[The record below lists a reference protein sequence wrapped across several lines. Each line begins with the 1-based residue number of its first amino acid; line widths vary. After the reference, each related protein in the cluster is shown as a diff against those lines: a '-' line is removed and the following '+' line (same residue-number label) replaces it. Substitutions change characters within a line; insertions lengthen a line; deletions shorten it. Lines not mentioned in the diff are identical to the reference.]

1 MSKLGDEDQV
11 SKARRKTRM
20 QEVGIEHE
28 HLTLKDSLIFSRRRG
43 GIEGE
48 NQVRRRESEGDHEIL
63 ISRMRNSGSI
73 IISNPTKT
81 YSQNGIAQ
89 SITTQA
95 LAMKMI

>member
-63 ISRMRNSGSI
+63 ISRMRNSRKREEELSKPI
-73 IISNPTKT
+73 KRSRC
-81 YSQNGIAQ
+81 QR
-89 SITTQA
+89 
-95 LAMKMI
+95 

>member
-20 QEVGIEHE
+20 QEVGIEYE

-63 ISRMRNSGSI
+63 ISRMRNS
-73 IISNPTKT
+73 
-81 YSQNGIAQ
+81 
-89 SITTQA
+89 
-95 LAMKMI
+95 

>member
-63 ISRMRNSGSI
+63 ISRMRNSRKREEELSKPI
-73 IISNPTKT
+73 RRSRC
-81 YSQNGIAQ
+81 QR
-89 SITTQA
+89 
-95 LAMKMI
+95 